1 MRQAIIMIK
10 KTKQVA
16 KILSQLLLQL
26 KKKGE
31 VLLLVKRACNQSL
44 ARADLVKEMIYMMI
58 LLKNL
63 QKFLKVT
70 QKL

>member
-58 LLKNL
+58 SLKNL
-63 QKFLKVT
+63 RKFLKVT